1 MKFSNVIN
9 PVVSSVLNSNNLLSK
24 ETISLSSELERLL
37 MYSATQ
43 QTWARHCS
51 AWKLYKNFCSALNIS
66 NELPIKI
73 ENVRAFAT
81 WAISKK
87 GLKSST
93 IRAYISSLNVAHIVS
108 NNPFENFNSDKC
120 IKMALKGAANIENLS
135 GACKIDR
142 LPMTYDLLAILGHRL
157 AELNWGEFSKQ
168 LFWTACVISFFT
180 SCRMGE
186 LLPLYEKGYD
196 PNTTLL
202 WQNVKMLDK
211 NEIILFVPY
220 CKTKGF
226 KGKIVDMYPL
236 KNDAKCPVAA
246 LVRLKRLAEKNGVW
260 DPLKPVFSL
269 LSGKNFTKNCLNR
282 GLSCLLEDFCDE
294 NHKITGHSFRAAIPS
309 LISSHPDRHSVSELK
324 DWGNWESESFK
335 AYEKNDR
342 EKRRKLFSKVV
353 DCMFT
358 SNYCS
363 K

>member
-1 MKFSNVIN
+1 M
-9 PVVSSVLNSNNLLSK
+9 
-24 ETISLSSELERLL
+24 
-37 MYSATQ
+37 
-43 QTWARHCS
+43 
-51 AWKLYKNFCSALNIS
+51 
-66 NELPIKI
+66 
-73 ENVRAFAT
+73 
-81 WAISKK
+81 
-87 GLKSST
+87 
-93 IRAYISSLNVAHIVS
+93 
-108 NNPFENFNSDKC
+108 
-120 IKMALKGAANIENLS
+120 
-135 GACKIDR
+135 
-142 LPMTYDLLAILGHRL
+142 
-157 AELNWGEFSKQ
+157 
-168 LFWTACVISFFT
+168 
-180 SCRMGE
+180 
-186 LLPLYEKGYD
+186 YEKGYD

-236 KNDAKCPVAA
+236 INDAKCPVAA
-246 LVRLKRLAEKNGVW
+246 LIRLKRLAEKNGVW